1 MSKPVFVTLNNNDK
15 NRTSIVHTWN
25 LNLKI
30 KTRKYEKK
38 KVLHLITEIT

>member
-15 NRTSIVHTWN
+15 NRTSIVYRK
-25 LNLKI
+25 NLKI

-38 KVLHLITEIT
+38 KVLHLIT